1 MSMYARV
8 GIAEQKPGKIDEA
21 VRIYRDSVA
30 PAQKQQKGF
39 KGALFL
45 TDRRTGKTISISLW
59 ETEADM
65 EASMNSGF
73 YQEQTDKFA
82 QDLEGRPIWEEYDVS
97 VQV

>member
-1 MSMYARV
+1 MYARV
-8 GIAEQKPGKIDEA
+8 GIAQDKPGKIDDA

-45 TDRRTGKTISISLW
+45 TDRHTGKSISISLW
-59 ETEADM
+59 ESEADA
-65 EASMNSGF
+65 EASLANGF
-73 YQEQTDKFA
+73 YQEQVNKFS
-82 QDLEGRPIWEEYDVS
+82 QDFETKPVWEEYEVG

>member
-1 MSMYARV
+1 MYARV
-8 GIAEQKPGKIDEA
+8 GIAQDKPGKMDDAIR
-21 VRIYRDSVA
+21 VYRDSVV

-45 TDRRTGKTISISLW
+45 TDRHTGRSISISLW

-65 EASMNSGF
+65 EASMTSGF
-73 YQEQTDKFA
+73 YQDQTDKFA
-82 QDLEGRPIWEEYDVS
+82 QDFEGKPVWEEYDVS

>member
-1 MSMYARV
+1 MFARV
-8 GIAEQKPGKIDEA
+8 GMAQDKPGRIEDA

-45 TDRRTGKTISISLW
+45 TDRRTGRSISISLW

-65 EASMNSGF
+65 EASMASGF
-73 YQEQTDKFA
+73 YQNQTDKFV
-82 QDLEGRPIWEEYDVS
+82 QDFEGKPAWEEYEVS

>member
-1 MSMYARV
+1 MYARV
-8 GIAEQKPGKIDEA
+8 GTAQDKPGKIEDA
-21 VRIYRDSVA
+21 IRIYRDSVV

-45 TDRRTGKTISISLW
+45 TDRHTGRSISISLW

-65 EASMNSGF
+65 EASMASGF
-73 YQEQTDKFA
+73 YQEQTDKFS
-82 QDLEGRPIWEEYDVS
+82 QDFEAKPIWEEYDVS